1 MKTTTKI
8 LLLIMVYSSLNWAC
22 KKRDNTVQT
31 ATVQVKVMYPDNYSE
46 QNVANAEVKLTSK
59 SIGSVFSASTSSSG
73 IAVFQDVIP
82 GTYDVTVTKA
92 LNGPEAQNLTGISQ
106 AITLNASKTDVVVS
120 PVGGSTIELKL
131 SGSAAGSLLI
141 KEVYFTGS
149 RTPSGGTY
157 FSDQFVE
164 IYNNSTDVIFL
175 DGLCIADIF
184 GNSGLINA
192 TSLPSPFRT
201 DADNSYA
208 SNVWRIP
215 GTGKQF
221 PLNPGTSIVIA
232 QDGVNHKE
240 ATLNP
245 NSPVDL
251 SKADW
256 ETYNERP
263 DNRDADA
270 PGVPNLE
277 KVYFTGGFDWLITV
291 FGPGLVIFRTDDFSK
306 LERLTVPGSTS
317 TREYIKIPNT
327 IVIDAFEALKDAGS
341 TSFKRIPVALDAGF
355 VFASDT
361 YTSESFRRKTRTTIN
376 GRRVLQDTNNSAND
390 FERLTKPSPKAF

>member
-175 DGLCIADIF
+175 DGLCISDIF
-184 GNSGLINA
+184 GNSGLINT

>member
-1 MKTTTKI
+1 M
-8 LLLIMVYSSLNWAC
+8 LIMVTSSLLWAC
-22 KKRDNTVQT
+22 KKRDTGIQT
-31 ATVQVKVMYPDNYSE
+31 ATVQVSVKYPDNYSE

-59 SIGSVFSASTSSSG
+59 SIGSVISSFTSSSG

-82 GTYDVTVTKA
+82 GTYDITVTKV
-92 LNGPEAQNLTGISQ
+92 LTSTDAQTLTGISQ
-106 AITLNASKTDVVVS
+106 TLTLNASKTDVS
-120 PVGGSTIELKL
+120 IDPIAGSSVELKL
-131 SGSAAGSLLI
+131 SGSAAGNLLI
-141 KEVYFTGS
+141 KEVYYPASKTA
-149 RTPSGGTY
+149 SGGTY

-184 GNSGLINA
+184 GNSGLINT
-192 TSLPSPFRT
+192 TSQPSPFKT
-201 DADNSYA
+201 DADHSYA

-240 ATLNP
+240 STLNP

-291 FGPGLVIFRTDDFSK
+291 FGPGLIIFRTEDFSK
-306 LERLTVPGSTS
+306 LEKLTAPGSTS
-317 TREYIKIPNT
+317 TTQYVKIPNS

-341 TSFKRIPVALDAGF
+341 ASYKRIPVALDAGF
-355 VFASDT
+355 VFASNT
-361 YTSESFRRKTRTTIN
+361 YTSESFRRKTRSIIN

-390 FERLTKPSPKAF
+390 FELLTKPTPKGF

>member
-1 MKTTTKI
+1 MKKTKTI
-8 LLLIMVYSSLNWAC
+8 LMLIMVTSSLLWAC
-22 KKRDNTVQT
+22 KKRDTGIQT
-31 ATVQVKVMYPDNYSE
+31 ATVQVSVKYPDNYSE

-59 SIGSVFSASTSSSG
+59 SIGSVISSFTSSSG

-82 GTYDVTVTKA
+82 GTYDITVTKV
-92 LNGPEAQNLTGISQ
+92 LTSTDAQTLTGISQ
-106 AITLNASKTDVVVS
+106 TLTLNASKTDVS
-120 PVGGSTIELKL
+120 IDPTAGSSIELKL
-131 SGSAAGSLLI
+131 SGSAAGNLLI
-141 KEVYFTGS
+141 KEVYYPASKTA
-149 RTPSGGTY
+149 SGGTY

-164 IYNNSTDVIFL
+164 IYNNSTNVIFL

-184 GNSGLINA
+184 GNSGLINT
-192 TSLPSPFRT
+192 TSQPSPFKT
-201 DADNSYA
+201 DADHSYA

-291 FGPGLVIFRTDDFSK
+291 FGPGLIIFRTEDFSK
-306 LERLTVPGSTS
+306 LEKLTAPGSTS
-317 TREYIKIPNT
+317 TTQYVKIPNS

-341 TSFKRIPVALDAGF
+341 ASYKRIPVALDAGF
-355 VFASDT
+355 VFASNT
-361 YTSESFRRKTRTTIN
+361 YTSESFRRKTRSTIN

-390 FERLTKPSPKAF
+390 FELLTKPTPKGF

>member
-1 MKTTTKI
+1 MKTTKTI
-8 LLLIMVYSSLNWAC
+8 LLFIMVTSSLLWAC
-22 KKRDNTVQT
+22 KKRDTGVQT
-31 ATVQVKVMYPDNYSE
+31 ATVQVTVKYPNNYSE

-59 SIGSVFSASTSSSG
+59 SIGSVISSFTSSAG

-82 GTYDVTVTKA
+82 GTYDITVTKV
-92 LNGPEAQNLTGISQ
+92 LTSTDAQTLTGISQ
-106 AITLNASKTDVVVS
+106 TLTLNASKTDVS
-120 PVGGSTIELKL
+120 IDPTAGSSIELKL
-131 SGSAAGSLLI
+131 SGSAAGNLLI
-141 KEVYFTGS
+141 KEVYYPAS
-149 RTPSGGTY
+149 KTPSGGTY

-184 GNSGLINA
+184 GNSGLINT
-192 TSLPSPFRT
+192 TSQPSPFKT
-201 DADNSYA
+201 DADHSYA

-291 FGPGLVIFRTDDFSK
+291 FGPGLIIFRTDDFSK
-306 LERLTVPGSTS
+306 LEKLTAPGSTS
-317 TREYIKIPNT
+317 TTQYVKIPNS

-341 TSFKRIPVALDAGF
+341 ASYKRIPVALDAGF
-355 VFASDT
+355 VFASNT
-361 YTSESFRRKTRTTIN
+361 YTSESFRRKTRSTIN

-390 FERLTKPSPKAF
+390 FELLTKPTPKGF

>member
-1 MKTTTKI
+1 MKKTKTI
-8 LLLIMVYSSLNWAC
+8 LLLIMVTSSLLWAC
-22 KKRDNTVQT
+22 KKRDTGVQT
-31 ATVQVKVMYPDNYSE
+31 ATVQVSVKYPNNYSE

-59 SIGSVFSASTSSSG
+59 SIGSVISSFTSSSG

-82 GTYDVTVTKA
+82 GTYDITVTKV
-92 LNGPEAQNLTGISQ
+92 LTSTDAQTLTGISQ
-106 AITLNASKTDVVVS
+106 TLTLNASKTDVS
-120 PVGGSTIELKL
+120 IDPTAGSSIELKL
-131 SGSAAGSLLI
+131 SGSAAGNLLI
-141 KEVYFTGS
+141 KEVYYPASKTA
-149 RTPSGGTY
+149 SGGTY

-184 GNSGLINA
+184 GNSGLINT
-192 TSLPSPFRT
+192 TSQPSPFKT
-201 DADNSYA
+201 DADHSYA

-291 FGPGLVIFRTDDFSK
+291 FGPGLIIFRTEDFSK
-306 LERLTVPGSTS
+306 LEKLTAPGSTS
-317 TREYIKIPNT
+317 TTQYVKIPNS

-341 TSFKRIPVALDAGF
+341 ASYKRIPVALDAGF
-355 VFASDT
+355 VFASNT
-361 YTSESFRRKTRTTIN
+361 YTSESFRRKTRSTIN

-390 FERLTKPSPKAF
+390 FELLTKPTPKGF

>member
-1 MKTTTKI
+1 MKKTKTI
-8 LLLIMVYSSLNWAC
+8 LLLIMVTSSLLWAC
-22 KKRDNTVQT
+22 KKRDTGVQT
-31 ATVQVKVMYPDNYSE
+31 ATVQVSVKYPNNYSE

-59 SIGSVFSASTSSSG
+59 SIGSVISSFTSSSG

-82 GTYDVTVTKA
+82 GTYDITVTKV
-92 LNGPEAQNLTGISQ
+92 LTSTDAQTLTGISQ
-106 AITLNASKTDVVVS
+106 TLTLNASKTDVS
-120 PVGGSTIELKL
+120 IDPTAGSSIELKL
-131 SGSAAGSLLI
+131 SGSAAGNLLI
-141 KEVYFTGS
+141 KEVYYPASKTA
-149 RTPSGGTY
+149 SGGTY

-184 GNSGLINA
+184 GNSGLINT
-192 TSLPSPFRT
+192 TSLPSPFKSDT
-201 DADNSYA
+201 EHSYA

-221 PLNPGTSIVIA
+221 PLNPGSSIVIA

-291 FGPGLVIFRTDDFSK
+291 FGPGLVIFRTEDFSK
-306 LERLTVPGSTS
+306 LEKLTVPGSTS
-317 TREYIKIPNT
+317 TTQYVKIPNG
-327 IVIDAFEALKDAGS
+327 IVIDAFEALKDANS
-341 TSFKRIPVALDAGF
+341 ASFKRIPVALDAGF
-355 VFASDT
+355 VFASNT
-361 YTSESFRRKTRTTIN
+361 YTSESFRRKTKATIN
-376 GRRVLQDTNNSAND
+376 GRRVLQDTNNSATD
-390 FERLTKPSPKAF
+390 FELLTKPTPKGF

>member
-1 MKTTTKI
+1 MKKTKTI
-8 LLLIMVYSSLNWAC
+8 LLLIMVTSSLLWAC
-22 KKRDNTVQT
+22 KKRDTGVQT
-31 ATVQVKVMYPDNYSE
+31 ATVQVSVKYPDNYSE

-59 SIGSVFSASTSSSG
+59 SIGSVISSFTSSSG
-73 IAVFQDVIP
+73 IAVFQDIIP
-82 GTYDVTVTKA
+82 GTYDITVTKV
-92 LNGPEAQNLTGISQ
+92 LTSTDAQTLTGISQ
-106 AITLNASKTDVVVS
+106 TLTLNASKTDVS
-120 PVGGSTIELKL
+120 IDPTAGSSVELKL
-131 SGSAAGSLLI
+131 SGSAAGNLLI
-141 KEVYFTGS
+141 KEVYYPASKTA
-149 RTPSGGTY
+149 SGGTY

-184 GNSGLINA
+184 GNSGLINT
-192 TSLPSPFRT
+192 TSQPSPFKT
-201 DADNSYA
+201 DADHSYA

-291 FGPGLVIFRTDDFSK
+291 FGPGLIIFRTEDFSK
-306 LERLTVPGSTS
+306 LEKLTAPGSTS
-317 TREYIKIPNT
+317 TTQYVKIPNS

-341 TSFKRIPVALDAGF
+341 ASYKRIPVALDAGF
-355 VFASDT
+355 VFASNT
-361 YTSESFRRKTRTTIN
+361 YTSESFRRKTRSTIN

-390 FERLTKPSPKAF
+390 FELLTKPTPKGF

>member
-8 LLLIMVYSSLNWAC
+8 LILILFYSSVNWAC
-22 KKRDNTVQT
+22 KKRDNSIQT
-31 ATVQVKVMYPDNYSE
+31 ATVQVKVQYPDNYSE

-59 SIGSVFSASTSSSG
+59 SIGSVFSAFTNSTG
-73 IAVFQDVIP
+73 LAIFQDVVP
-82 GTYDVTVTKA
+82 GTYDVSVSKTLSATD
-92 LNGPEAQNLTGISQ
+92 AQNLTGISQ
-106 AITLNASKTDVVVS
+106 ALTLNASKTDVLVDPSTSS
-120 PVGGSTIELKL
+120 PIELKL

-149 RTPSGGTY
+149 RTPAGGTY

-164 IYNNSTDVIFL
+164 IYNNSTDIIYL
-175 DGLCIADIF
+175 DGLYISDIF
-184 GNSGLINA
+184 GNSGLINT
-192 TSLPSPFRT
+192 TSLPTPFRT
-201 DADNSYA
+201 DTDHSYA

-221 PLNPGTSIVIA
+221 PLNPGASIIIA

-240 ATLNP
+240 LNA

-277 KVYFTGGFDWLITV
+277 KIYFTGGFDWLLTV
-291 FGPGLVIFRTDDFSK
+291 FGPGLIIYRTDDFQK
-306 LERLTVPGSTS
+306 LEKLTAPGSTS
-317 TREYIKIPNT
+317 TVQYVKIPNSM
-327 IVIDAFEALKDAGS
+327 VIDAFEALKDAGS
-341 TSFKRIPVALDAGF
+341 GSFKRIPVALDAGF
-355 VFASDT
+355 VFASNT
-361 YTSESFRRKTRTTIN
+361 YTAESFRRKTRTTIN
-376 GRRVLQDTNNSAND
+376 GRRVLQDTNNSTND
-390 FERLTKPSPKAF
+390 FELLTKPTPKAF